1 MLPDQYSA
9 GPPLG
14 RAQLVIGL
22 YGALALLAIL
32 LSAGRG
38 DPDPYRLDD
47 DIAARWLLLG
57 PLIGLAIGLALVWAT
72 RLLTAR
78 YEWARGMHSG
88 FRDILGPLTTR
99 DIVILA
105 AASSIGEELLFRG
118 ALLPW
123 IGVWPQA
130 LAFALLHVA
139 PGKRLVQFLPWTA
152 SAFVVGV
159 GLGYVADA
167 TGNLGAPI
175 VAHFTINLLNLRYI
189 TKVDLA
195 PGPLDRQA
203 LIVPGEAIAQFDLT
217 SRGRK

>member
-9 GPPLG
+9 QPPLG

-32 LSAGRG
+32 FSAGRG

-47 DIAARWLLLG
+47 DLAARWLLLS
-57 PLIGLAIGLALVWAT
+57 PLLGLAIGLALVWAT
-72 RLLTAR
+72 RVVTAR
-78 YEWARGMHSG
+78 FDWARGLHSG
-88 FRDILGPLTTR
+88 FRDLLGPLTTR

-118 ALLPW
+118 ALQPW

-130 LAFALLHVA
+130 LLFAVLHVA
-139 PGKRLVQFLPWTA
+139 PGKRFVAFLPWTV
-152 SAFVVGV
+152 SALIVGV
-159 GLGYVADA
+159 GLGYVAEA

-189 TKVDLA
+189 VRTDLA
-195 PGPLDRQA
+195 PEVPDRQT
-203 LIVPGEAIAQFDLT
+203 LVVPWNE
-217 SRGRK
+217 R

>member
-9 GPPLG
+9 QPPLG

-22 YGALALLAIL
+22 YGALALLAVL

-47 DIAARWLLLG
+47 DVTARWLLLA
-57 PLIGLAIGLALVWAT
+57 PVLGLAIGLALVWAT
-72 RLLTAR
+72 RALTAR
-78 YEWARGMHSG
+78 FEWARGLHSG
-88 FRDILGPLTTR
+88 FRDLLGPLTTR
-99 DIVILA
+99 DMIILA

-123 IGVWPQA
+123 IGVWAQA
-130 LAFALLHVA
+130 LLFAALHVA
-139 PGKRLVQFLPWTA
+139 PGKRFVAFLPWTA
-152 SAFVVGV
+152 SAFVFGV
-159 GLGYVADA
+159 GLGYVAEA

-189 TKVDLA
+189 VRTDLA
-195 PGPLDRQA
+195 PEEPDRPA
-203 LIVPGEAIAQFDLT
+203 LVVPWND
-217 SRGRK
+217 R